1 MPVMRRLLYLLS
13 GLFLCVS
20 AMAQGVIK
28 GQVTSKADN
37 KPLSNVTVSVK
48 GTNRSTETDQNGNF
62 SIEATKG
69 ETLLITS
76 VGFTA
81 VEVKVGSGNVNV
93 SLEIGESRLDEVV
106 VTAMGIKKERKA
118 LGYSVTELN
127 AEELMKNKN
136 TNVVNSLTGKVPGVN
151 VTQFSGAP
159 GAGASITIRGATS
172 TSETRQNQPLFVVDG
187 IIYDNSTTVTGNT
200 GTDGLSR
207 S

>member
-1 MPVMRRLLYLLS
+1 MRRLLYLLS

-20 AMAQGVIK
+20 AMAQGVIR
-28 GQVTSKADN
+28 GQVTSKAEN

-48 GTNRSTETDQNGNF
+48 GTTRSTETDQNGNF

-76 VGFTA
+76 VGYTA

-159 GAGASITIRGATS
+159 GAGCWGRRAASPAARSAGRAAATGS
-172 TSETRQNQPLFVVDG
+172 ASLRSWDQPA
-187 IIYDNSTTVTGNT
+187 
-200 GTDGLSR
+200 R
-207 S
+207 RRWRRRRRR